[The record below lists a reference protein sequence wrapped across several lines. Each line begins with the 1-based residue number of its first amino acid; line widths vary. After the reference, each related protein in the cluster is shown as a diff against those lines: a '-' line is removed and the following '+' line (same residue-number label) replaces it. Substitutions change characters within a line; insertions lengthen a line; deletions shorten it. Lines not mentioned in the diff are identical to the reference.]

1 MPRDV
6 TTCPIDGC
14 HRQHSRSLLMCPHHW
29 GKVSTPT
36 QQRVYKAYRSE
47 GVLSEAYQAAR
58 IDAIAEAIL

>member
-29 GKVSTPT
+29 GRVSKSTRW
-36 QQRVYKAYRSE
+36 RVLAAYNNE